1 MDTSDWLKGEL
12 TRRQVL
18 KTVGAAGA
26 FAALFPIIEACGGTS
41 SNTSTTAKKKLAF
54 GHPHASGAFYAVVEA
69 GIKAECAKRGYELLQ
84 SRANGDLSVQIQEV
98 QTWIAERVTAMTI
111 LALDI
116 NSMAPLLKQA
126 HDAGIPFVS
135 YAQVVPGSDG
145 YVLFDDAAAGTQ
157 VGMAA
162 ANWVNTKL
170 GGKAKVAVMG
180 DLTIQNGTPRMLG
193 AKNTLQANAPGVE
206 VVYVGKGLLA
216 PEAQQVTQTL
226 LVQHPDLKIIIC
238 HADDGA
244 LGAAKA
250 VQASGID
257 FSNIWIAGYDGSQPA
272 ITQAISGTS
281 PLRYVAALQLYNIG
295 QESCAVADDV
305 VIKDGPT
312 NFTAPYTFCDVSNK
326 DACQVLI
333 NNFNAVTSS

>member
-1 MDTSDWLKGEL
+1 METHDWLKGEL

-18 KTVGAAGA
+18 KTVGTVGA
-26 FAALFPIIEACGGTS
+26 FAALFPIIEACGATS
-41 SNTSTTAKKKLAF
+41 STGSTTKKKLAF
-54 GHPHASGAFYAVVEA
+54 GHPNASGAFYAVVEA
-69 GIKAECAKRGYELLQ
+69 GIKAECAKRGYDLLQ
-84 SRANGDLSVQIQEV
+84 SRANGDLSIQISEV

-126 HDAGIPFVS
+126 HDAGIPFIS

-145 YVLFDDAAAGTQ
+145 YVLFDDAAAGNQ

-162 ANWVNTKL
+162 ADWINTKL
-170 GGKAKVAVMG
+170 GGSAKVAIMG

-193 AKNTLQANAPGVE
+193 AETSLKANCKGAN

-216 PEAQQVTQTL
+216 PEAQQVTQSL
-226 LVQHPDLKIIIC
+226 LVQHPDLKVIIC

-244 LGAAKA
+244 LGASKA
-250 VQASGID
+250 VTSSGID
-257 FSNIWIAGYDGSQPA
+257 YSNVWIAGYDGSQPA

-281 PLRYVAALQLYNIG
+281 PLRYVAALQLYDIG
-295 QESCAVADDV
+295 KESCAVADDV

-312 NFTAPYTFCDVSNK
+312 NFTAPYTFCDISNK
-326 DACQVLI
+326 AACQTLI